1 MKLPPHIYHL
11 AEAANWP
18 SIRRGGLLSTNALL
32 DLAGVRGDERDGIEC
47 CQRPEHMEL
56 PNGVQVRDQ
65 KPMAANALKEYLVG
79 MKPSEWYALI
89 NSKVFFWLDVD
100 RLNRQ
105 RGACEPRPQVV
116 LEVDTE
122 RLLARHADRIALSP
136 INTGNARRRPAK
148 RGRCT
153 FVPYWV
159 WVELGWLSETE
170 GLGTRSR
177 ERSHQP
183 VELTV
188 ADGVPDITSFVV
200 RVHRLG
206 PGETLC
212 PATEEAEV

>member
-1 MKLPPHIYHL
+1 MVASSRNLPPHVYHL

-18 SIRRGGLLSTNALL
+18 SIRRGGLLSTKTLL
-32 DLAGVRGDERDGIEC
+32 DLAGVRGDERDRIERQ
-47 CQRPEHMEL
+47 QRPIHTEL
-56 PNGVQVRDQ
+56 PNGVHVRDQ
-65 KPMAANALKEYLVG
+65 KPMPAEGLKKCLVG
-79 MKPSEWYALI
+79 MAPSEWYALV

-105 RGACEPRPQVV
+105 RGACAARPQVV
-116 LEVDTE
+116 QEVDTE
-122 RLLARHADRIALSP
+122 RLLTRHAERIALSP
-136 INTGNARRRPAK
+136 INTGNARRSPAK

-153 FVPYWV
+153 FVPYRV
-159 WVELGWLSETE
+159 WVESGWLSEAE

-188 ADGVPDITSFVV
+188 VDDVSDIMSFVV

-206 PGETLC
+206 PGEKFLSC
-212 PATEEAEV
+212 